1 MKHRDEI
8 PEIPQESSGSPR
20 SGEPVFLAV
29 GKLRRPHGV
38 KGEML
43 MEVLTDFPQR
53 LYPKKTIFVGE
64 RHEPLVIKT
73 IRQQDRALLLSFEGI
88 EDKDTVGKLRNL
100 IVYVKNADL
109 PKLPEGEYYYHELMD
124 LTVIDEKGQTLGV
137 LTEILETGANDV
149 YVVQTPQGEEIL
161 LPVID
166 GVILKVD
173 LERREL
179 RVHPPEWT

>member
-1 MKHRDEI
+1 MNHRVEI
-8 PEIPQESSGSPR
+8 PQIPQESIGSPR

-53 LYPKKTIFVGE
+53 LWSKKTIYVGE
-64 RHEPLVIKT
+64 RHEPMVINT
-73 IRQQDRALLLSFEGI
+73 IRPQDRALLLTFEGI
-88 EDKDTVGKLRNL
+88 EDCDTVGKLRNL

-109 PKLPEGEYYYHELMD
+109 PKLPEGEYYYHELLD
-124 LTVIDEKGQTLGV
+124 LTVIDENGQKLGV
-137 LTEILETGANDV
+137 LSEIIETGANDV
-149 YVVQTPQGEEIL
+149 YVVQPPEGDEIL

-166 GVILKVD
+166 GVILNVD
-173 LERREL
+173 LERREM
-179 RVHPPEWT
+179 RVHPPEWS